1 MRTLF
6 IDHFLHIVSRKY
18 YFIGTFLAARFG
30 MDVQMIVIEDYHK
43 FLDAL
48 HFFFVDTKQPKPTLA
63 AIP

>member
-18 YFIGTFLAARFG
+18 YFIGAFLAARFG
-30 MDVQMIVIEDYHK
+30 MDVQIIVIDDEHK
-43 FLDAL
+43 ILDAL
-48 HFFFVDTKQPKPTLA
+48 HFFFVDTKQPKPPLA